1 MEVVKVLVVVVVE
14 VGMLLGE
21 TRLCLVRK
29 VATAHCD
36 ITAGQM
42 ALMAL
47 IKLRLTVDWLSNTLL
62 LLLLLLLLFFIIIV
76 ISHIVTSI
84 QAVSISIQDTVPF
97 EPPDGKDEF
106 LAPGEG
112 SVVMS
117 SPAVTL
123 EDLLT

>member
-62 LLLLLLLLFFIIIV
+62 LLLLLFFIIIV

>member
-1 MEVVKVLVVVVVE
+1 MEVVKVMLVVVVE

-47 IKLRLTVDWLSNTLL
+47 IKLRLTVDWLSNT
-62 LLLLLLLLFFIIIV
+62 LLLLLLLFFIIIV

>member
-1 MEVVKVLVVVVVE
+1 MEVVKVMLVVVVE

-47 IKLRLTVDWLSNTLL
+47 IKLRLTVDWLSNT
-62 LLLLLLLLFFIIIV
+62 LLLLLLLFFIIIV

-123 EDLLT
+123 EDLLA